1 MNLNHGSMVTA
12 PVVIGVVDAQWRV
25 GRVSTD
31 VGSLLG
37 YEPSECVG
45 AGVLVAVH
53 PEDLPGLLVGVGHAV
68 ESGISARMNLRLWH
82 KDKGWAPTNVV
93 VSPLDPGEPFPFGF
107 VATRAEHP
115 PADDLETR
123 LALLEMRLQRIA
135 FEVHSAGMTVAAH
148 SDTPRSVDSGALSSL
163 SNRQTEILHR
173 LMRGQRVPTIAREL
187 GVSQSTVRNHLS
199 LMFRKLRVRSQAEL
213 LELVQRPRSG
223 T

>member
-1 MNLNHGSMVTA
+1 MSLHHGSTLTA

-31 VGSLLG
+31 IGPLLG

-53 PEDLPGLLVGVGHAV
+53 PEDLAGLLVGVGHAV
-68 ESGISARMNLRLWH
+68 ESGMSARLDLRLWH
-82 KDKGWAPTNVV
+82 KDTGWAPTKVV

-107 VATRAEHP
+107 VATRAELP
-115 PADDLETR
+115 PAEDLETR
-123 LALLEMRLQRIA
+123 LAVLEMRMQRIA
-135 FEVHSAGMTVAAH
+135 LEVHSAGMAVPAQSDAA
-148 SDTPRSVDSGALSSL
+148 RSLEPAATASL

-173 LMRGQRVPTIAREL
+173 LTRGQRVPTIAREL
-187 GVSQSTVRNHLS
+187 GISQSTVRNHLS

-213 LELVQRPRSG
+213 LEAVRRPG
-223 T
+223 VGA

>member
-1 MNLNHGSMVTA
+1 MSLNHGSTLRA

-37 YEPSECVG
+37 YEASECVG

-53 PEDLPGLLVGVGHAV
+53 PEDLSALLFGVGHAV
-68 ESGISARMNLRLWH
+68 ESGMSARLDLRLWH
-82 KDKGWAPTNVV
+82 KSDGWAPTKVV

-115 PADDLETR
+115 PSEDLETR
-123 LALLEMRLQRIA
+123 LAALEMRLHRIA
-135 FEVHSAGMTVAAH
+135 LEVHSAGMTASGP
-148 SDTPRSVDSGALSSL
+148 SDSPRALEPGALGSL
-163 SNRQTEILHR
+163 SGRQTEILDR
-173 LMRGQRVPTIAREL
+173 LTRGQRVPTIAREL
-187 GVSQSTVRNHLS
+187 GISQSTVRNHLS
-199 LMFRKLRVRSQAEL
+199 LMFRKLKVRSQSEL
-213 LELVQRPRSG
+213 LELVQRGGPV